1 MAMLRLE
8 PQRGQGQMSRIDD
21 HRPCSPS
28 TGPTKLA
35 YVLIAANVVTVMEEQ
50 AAEAPVPPVVAAVLL
65 AVVAGLLL
73 RSDRRGV
80 LIGAISVQAFL
91 IVFYF
96 VVAVERVPAFEAW
109 GVGLKLAQG
118 VVLVLLTWLLLTQ
131 AASDGKQSWDAPAE
145 PHSTVSSDA
154 G

>member
-1 MAMLRLE
+1 
-8 PQRGQGQMSRIDD
+8 MSA
-21 HRPCSPS
+21 PS
-28 TGPTKLA
+28 HPALVRYIAAAISSAAALA

-65 AVVAGLLL
+65 AVVAGLLV

-118 VVLVLLTWLLLTQ
+118 VVLVLLTWLLLTR
-131 AASDGKQSWDAPAE
+131 AASDGKQSGDAPVE
-145 PHSTVSSDA
+145 LHSTVSSDA